1 MQNGNLSGVVDVDS
15 IPFLRLSDDD
25 DVDAGDADAGDV
37 HGEDVDGDHVD
48 RGDHDDNDD
57 VVSDGGEVDD
67 LHGDCSA
74 WRLSLP

>member
-1 MQNGNLSGVVDVDS
+1 
-15 IPFLRLSDDD
+15 
-25 DVDAGDADAGDV
+25 
-37 HGEDVDGDHVD
+37 VD

>member
-25 DVDAGDADAGDV
+25 DVDAGDADAGYV
-37 HGEDVDGDHVD
+37 YGDRVD

-67 LHGDCSA
+67 LNGDCSA